1 MKYWTVTA
9 AATAS
14 LLAAGCAKEPAAP
27 GNNAAAPAAISVP
40 VKQEILRT
48 QTTMTGQPLR
58 VPPAPVQLVVSSVDL
73 PAGFLIACHKHPW
86 SRYVYL
92 ETGAVRVTNYDAN
105 LTSNFTAGQEL
116 VEAIDQWHDA
126 RITSAG
132 PARLI
137 VVDQVP
143 PGTNNE
149 VQPPPPPAPSPCVR
163 RP

>member
-1 MKYWTVTA
+1 MKHWTLA
-9 AATAS
+9 AASAA
-14 LLAAGCAKEPAAP
+14 LALAAGCSTEPAAP
-27 GNNAAAPAAISVP
+27 GNNAAAPAALSVP
-40 VKQEILRT
+40 VKQEIVRT
-48 QTTMTGQPLR
+48 ETTMTGQPLR
-58 VPPAPVQLVVSSVDL
+58 VPSAPVQLVVTSVDL

-92 ETGAVRVTNYDAN
+92 EAGAVRVTNYDAN
-105 LTSNFTAGQEL
+105 RTSDFSAGQEL

-126 RITSAG
+126 RVTSAG

-143 PGTNNE
+143 PGINNE
-149 VQPPPPPAPSPCVR
+149 VNPPPPPTPSPCVR